1 MLRVSHATGIA
12 SSLALM
18 AAGIDVNLRPLHANV
33 QVREAT
39 VTSWPTPAQTVPAP
53 VPASPAPLLS
63 QRATYGV
70 GSTVDVLWNGKW
82 YPATVRAVKG
92 PGQWLI
98 TYIGYSS
105 AWDEVVGSDR
115 IRRHQGQAAPSSP
128 SAVKS
133 GGRTPSAPS
142 CGFGSTCGAVPMSP
156 NPTGLF
162 GTGTW

>member
-18 AAGIDVNLRPLHANV
+18 AVCIDVNFRPLHANV
-33 QVREAT
+33 HVREAS
-39 VTSWPTPAQTVPAP
+39 VIPWPTPAQTVPAP
-53 VPASPAPLLS
+53 VPASSAPLLS
-63 QRATYGV
+63 QRSAFGV
-70 GSTVDVLWNGKW
+70 GSTVDVFWNGKW
-82 YPATVRAVKG
+82 YPATVRAVRG

-128 SAVKS
+128 NPGNS
-133 GGRTPSAPS
+133 GGYPSAPS